1 MTALE
6 RAESIVT
13 RYTPSG
19 HDSLRDAIHRAIIE
33 HSNAELERR
42 REVEARLRKAAGI
55 VRTILANT
63 KPVGDLCG
71 HSEIAQL
78 AKHAVEVLEGRAE
91 TRERIEKALEGDDA

>member
-42 REVEARLRKAAGI
+42 REVEARVQNAAQKLSSLIEWLWESGSP
-55 VRTILANT
+55 RA
-63 KPVGDLCG
+63 
-71 HSEIAQL
+71 ARM
-78 AKHAVEVLEGRAE
+78 AKQALEVLEGRE
-91 TRERIEKALEGDDA
+91 